1 VTNGFN
7 RQTGY
12 KSCAFTG
19 YRPQKMPFGFDEH
32 DPRCVDFKKRLRDTI
47 RELIGHGYSHFIS
60 GGALGMDMF
69 ASEAVIDM
77 KRDYPWIILE
87 IACPFDGQASKWS
100 REYQDRYYR
109 LMKEADI
116 TTHIGHQYTRSCM
129 FRRNR
134 YMVDNANLLLAA
146 YDGQPGGTAM
156 TVEYAENTGVP
167 VQIVAPLRAACPTIQ

>member
-1 VTNGFN
+1 
-7 RQTGY
+7 
-12 KSCAFTG
+12 
-19 YRPQKMPFGFDEH
+19 ME
-32 DPRCVDFKKRLRDTI
+32 
-47 RELIGHGYSHFIS
+47 
-60 GGALGMDMF
+60 
-69 ASEAVIDM
+69 
-77 KRDYPWIILE
+77 
-87 IACPFDGQASKWS
+87 
-100 REYQDRYYR
+100 
-109 LMKEADI
+109 EADI